1 MNHLN
6 KGKAKYISVWA
17 LVLLL
22 LTITL
27 YYSASGFH
35 TSHFHSFLTV
45 DTLPVSKA
53 DSQRLKVKIQ
63 NDSAA
68 IGKIADTTIINTIDT
83 LTYRPSKD
91 ALDAP
96 VVYHADDSMVM
107 DIPGKKIILYGKGTN
122 VKYTDNQLYAPRIEF
137 DQRTSIVSAYL
148 VRDSSGKVIS
158 FATFNQGDFKTQSDS
173 MSFNM
178 KTLKGITKSTYTQQ
192 GEIYFHAEK

>member
-96 VVYHADDSMVM
+96 VVYHADDFSDGNARRCLSFYDCV
-107 DIPGKKIILYGKGTN
+107 P
-122 VKYTDNQLYAPRIEF
+122 DNY
-137 DQRTSIVSAYL
+137 
-148 VRDSSGKVIS
+148 SGH
-158 FATFNQGDFKTQSDS
+158 FNSP
-173 MSFNM
+173 
-178 KTLKGITKSTYTQQ
+178 
-192 GEIYFHAEK
+192 